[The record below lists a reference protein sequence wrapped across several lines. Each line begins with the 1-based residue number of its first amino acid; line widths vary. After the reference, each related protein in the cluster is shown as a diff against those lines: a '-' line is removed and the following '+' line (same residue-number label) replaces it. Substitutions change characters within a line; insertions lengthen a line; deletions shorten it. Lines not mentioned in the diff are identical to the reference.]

1 MLVYDQ
7 PIDQAR
13 AGRRPARTRRP
24 AGFSVL
30 DLVQPAVAAK
40 DHDRLGRA
48 ALRLRSPSLIGKSL
62 TPEIHRHRP
71 ALCRPPR
78 IAAGRSRTD
87 AARPGRLRP
96 RDGGRKPG
104 APDHLE
110 QRAAAGDPAT
120 PISTRI
126 PNSAA
131 ATPRACCRIAAR
143 PVRDRAPRPTAEQQ
157 KLIQMAALEALNR
170 HINVKKTD
178 RTFIVDIEVWSYEPA
193 KAAMLAN
200 AICQRLSRRI
210 QAVAGRRRAARHQR
224 SVRPAEGIAG
234 AAAQRRERARGLQGA
249 EQFRRHPGHADQRPA
264 ALRQQPAARRG
275 ARADAG
281 RAGQIR
287 PDRSQPRAADRCR
300 RHSRS
305 AAVADH
311 RQSAR
316 AICRSARSARRNC
329 RANWARGIRRCA
341 RPRSRSRTCA
351 APSTRRS
358 IASRSRRRT
367 T

>member
-1 MLVYDQ
+1 MLDYDQ
-7 PIDQAR
+7 PIDQAKPD
-13 AGRRPARTRRP
+13 AGPAARRRRPASACSIWSSLLWRRKI
-24 AGFSVL
+24 AIASAALICACV
-30 DLVQPAVAAK
+30 AVA
-40 DHDRLGRA
+40 
-48 ALRLRSPSLIGKSL
+48 IGKSL
-62 TPEIHRHRP
+62 TPKYT
-71 ALCRPPR
+71 ATAQLYVDPR
-78 IAAGRSRTD
+78 ELAAGRSRTD

-131 ATPRACCRIAAR
+131 ATSKGLFGIAAR
-143 PVRDRAPRPTAEQQ
+143 PVRDRAAPDRRAAE
-157 KLIQMAALEALNR
+157 AHPDGALEALIR

-178 RTFIVDIEVWSYEPA
+178 RTFIVDIDVWSYEPA

-200 AICQRLSRRI
+200 AIVECLSRRI
-210 QAVAGRRRAARHQR
+210 QAVAGRRRPARHQR
-224 SVRPAEGIAG
+224 PVRPAEGIAG
-234 AAAQRRERARGLQGA
+234 TAAQRREHARGLQGA

-275 ARADAG
+275 AGADA
-281 RAGQIR
+281 RCAGQIR
-287 PDRSQPRAADRCR
+287 PDRSQPQGVDRCR
-300 RHSRS
+300 RHSRG

-316 AICRSARSARRNC
+316 AICRCPEASGRIAERTGAAAS
-329 RANWARGIRRCA
+329 RAAPDRD
-341 RPRSRSRTCA
+341 SRSRICA
-351 APSTRRS
+351 APSTRKS
-358 IASRSRRRT
+358 SASRSRRRT